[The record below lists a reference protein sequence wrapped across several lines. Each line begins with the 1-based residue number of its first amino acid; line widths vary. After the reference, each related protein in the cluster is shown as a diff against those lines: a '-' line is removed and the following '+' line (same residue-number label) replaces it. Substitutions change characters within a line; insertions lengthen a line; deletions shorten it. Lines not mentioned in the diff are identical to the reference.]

1 MKSTKPTKTDA
12 VLIRLTPEQKAAYQA
27 QGGAKWVRALLDA
40 LNQVKQKG
48 EK

>member
-1 MKSTKPTKTDA
+1 MNKPTKTDA

-40 LNQVKQKG
+40 LNQVKKKG